1 MAMPKHV
8 ADGAVVDRRLDAT
21 TICFSEEPAP
31 AASDGGS
38 PRFALRVTCSV
49 TRSLEFRRSGRR
61 PKVVLQKY
69 TKADSDSAVTLPV
82 GDLSVLQSDGACQ
95 GALRGMLA
103 ELRQLRELHLD
114 EDEWDA
120 VVPADIVPQI
130 VRVAR
135 GDDAKDGGFTFCFA
149 MKVHRRIIHGE
160 EALLMACKEREL
172 DLDGAGTT
180 DDCAICLDGLEGE
193 PAVQLPGCPH
203 AFHRRC
209 ISTWFSKKTTCP
221 MCRDDVRLCAL
232 RKFLNL

>member
-1 MAMPKHV
+1 MAMPKHP

-38 PRFALRVTCSV
+38 HRFALRVMCSV
-49 TRSLEFRRSGRR
+49 TRSLEFRRSGRH
-61 PKVVLQKY
+61 PKV
-69 TKADSDSAVTLPV
+69 AGCDSAIMFPV
-82 GDLSVLQSDGACQ
+82 GDLSTLQSDSACQ

-103 ELRQLRELHLD
+103 ELGQLRALHLD

-120 VVPADIVPQI
+120 VVPAEIVPQI

-135 GDDAKDGGFTFCFA
+135 GEDAKDGFTFCFA
-149 MKVHRRIIHGE
+149 MNVHRRIIHGE

-193 PAVQLPGCPH
+193 PAVELPACRH
-203 AFHRRC
+203 SFHRRC

-221 MCRDDVRLCAL
+221 MCREDVIDSVPCGS
-232 RKFLNL
+232 F